1 MTGADKTYC
10 EGCGHMA
17 RYGSGIEPT
26 CDYLIHT
33 GRRRPCAYGVGCTAH
48 TRREAKK
55 AEPDSY
61 RAARENAACDEGARQ
76 NRQGARGIQMKL

>member
-33 GRRRPCAYGVGCTAH
+33 GRRRPCACGVGCTAH
-48 TRREAKK
+48 TRGARPKKLNPIHTAPPEKTPPAKK
-55 AEPDSY
+55 GRGKIDKERAEY
-61 RAARENAACDEGARQ
+61 
-76 NRQGARGIQMKL
+76 K